1 MKKFIA
7 VLSLTFFITGLKAQI
22 YDPVSWSFS
31 YLKTNADQYEI
42 IMTASIQKGSYI
54 YSLDVPENGPLP
66 TSFIFDS
73 TGSYTL
79 IGKPYEVTTPVEK
92 FDEAFGIKI
101 KTFSDTAEFR
111 QKIKSEKTNFIVSG
125 TVTFMSCSNS
135 ICLPPKDIRFS
146 VEIEDTQKKEQTLLI
161 SDSAAPKKSFIK
173 FFIGSF
179 LLGLI
184 GVLTP
189 CVYPMIP
196 MTVAFFTRGTENQSK
211 STINAL
217 IFGISI
223 VLIYTFPGLIISLT
237 GAGVDFTNTLSTH
250 WIPNIIFF
258 LLFVIFAVSFFG
270 GFEITLPNKWATGA
284 DSIVDRG
291 GAFASF
297 FLALTT
303 VIISFSCT
311 GPIVGSL
318 LVEAAT
324 GDILRPVIGMFAFGL
339 AFAIPFTI
347 FAFFPAVLKR
357 LPKSGGWLNSVKI
370 VLGFLMLAFS
380 LKFIVNID
388 SVYNLNIL
396 SREAFIAIWIVI
408 FSLLGLYLLGKIKFI
423 NDSEIHHIG
432 FFRLFLAIIVFSFV
446 VYMVPGLFGAPLK
459 NLASI
464 LPTQKSTSFNLTQ
477 ITSQEFP
484 ENPAGWQ
491 SLNTDCSRP
500 KYADKFT
507 MPYGLHGY
515 FDYKQGIEC
524 AKEQGKPVLIT
535 FKGHACSNCK
545 LMEAKVWSD
554 TKVLERLRKFVII
567 ALYTDDRTQLPE
579 SEWITSQF
587 DGKIKKTLGRINEN
601 LEIIKFKTNAI
612 PLHVITDYEGNPLNK
627 PMSTNM
633 NIELYT
639 KWLDEGILM
648 FTTLKR

>member
-7 VLSLTFFITGLKAQI
+7 VLSITFFITGLKAQI

-31 YLKTNADQYEI
+31 YLKTDTDLYEI
-42 IMTASIQKGSYI
+42 IMTASIQKDSYI
-54 YSLDVPENGPLP
+54 YALDVPENGPVP
-66 TSFIFDS
+66 TSFMFDS

-79 IGKPYEVTTPVEK
+79 IGKPYEITTPVEK

-125 TVTFMSCSNS
+125 IVTFMSCSNS
-135 ICLPPKDIRFS
+135 ICLPPKDIKFS
-146 VEIEDTQKKEQTLLI
+146 VEIGDTQKQEQTLLI
-161 SDSAAPKKSFIK
+161 SDNTAPKKGLIK

-196 MTVAFFTRGTENQSK
+196 MTVAFFARGTESQSK
-211 STINAL
+211 STVNAL

-223 VLIYTFPGLIISLT
+223 VLIYTSPGLIISLT
-237 GAGVDFTNTLSTH
+237 GAGIDFTNTLSTH
-250 WIPNIIFF
+250 WIPNAIFF
-258 LLFVIFAVSFFG
+258 LLFVIFAVSLFG
-270 GFEITLPNKWATGA
+270 AFEITLPNKWVTSA
-284 DSIVDRG
+284 DSKVDRG

-318 LVEAAT
+318 LVEAAA
-324 GDILRPVIGMFAFGL
+324 GDVLRPVIGMFAFGL

-347 FAFFPAVLKR
+347 FAFSPGILKR

-408 FSLLGLYLLGKIKFI
+408 FSLLGLYLLGKIKLA

-432 FFRLFLAIIVFSFV
+432 FFRLFLAIVVFSFV

-459 NLASI
+459 NLASF
-464 LPTQKSTSFNLTQ
+464 LPIQKSTSFNLTQ

-491 SLNTDCSRP
+491 PLNANCSRP
-500 KYADKFT
+500 KYANKFT

-515 FDYKQGIEC
+515 FDYNQGIEC

-554 TKVLERLRKFVII
+554 PKVLERLRKFVII

-579 SEWITSQF
+579 NEWIISQF
-587 DGKIKKTLGRINEN
+587 DGKIKKTIGRINEN

-627 PMSTNM
+627 PMSTTM

-648 FTTLKR
+648 FTTLKK